1 MPTIEQILSDIV
13 QRLDRIEAALVVK
26 SGPYAGTPVKPG
38 MPTADPAKVAET
50 KALLADLGTYA
61 PGDSL
66 ITLWLQRY
74 SPAEI
79 NAAIRRL
86 LAPMPGASAEEQAYN
101 FSVKAHA
108 GGGWKNVF
116 PELAGEPTGPIVN
129 PDPESNLLAGLPHV
143 TGPADLELAA
153 VNALARAERGVTWR
167 GNVALA
173 PTELAIAKDVLAD
186 LSRWRPEWRGWVDGD
201 LLRVL
206 VLTNV
211 LPLAP
216 APFQPYPETSD
227 YAVETLPEWLYGQW
241 VGSRS

>member
-1 MPTIEQILSDIV
+1 MTIEQILSDIV

-26 SGPYAGTPVKPG
+26 SGPFAGTPVKPG
-38 MPTADPAKVAET
+38 STPAADPAKLAAT
-50 KALLADLGTYA
+50 KALLADLGIYA

-66 ITLWLQRY
+66 IAQWLVRY
-74 SPAEI
+74 SPEQV
-79 NAAIRRL
+79 NAAIRSL
-86 LAPMPGASAEEQAYN
+86 LAGVPGANPEEQAYN

-108 GGGWKNVF
+108 GGGWKNVY
-116 PELAGEPTGPIVN
+116 PELAGEDEGPIVN
-129 PDPESNLLAGLPHV
+129 PDPESDLLAGLPNV

-153 VNALARAERGVTWR
+153 VNVLARAERGVTWR

-173 PTELAIAKDVLAD
+173 GADLANAKAVLAD
-186 LSRWRPEWRGWVDGD
+186 LSRWRSGWRGWVDPE

-211 LPLAP
+211 LPLVAV
-216 APFQPYPETSD
+216 PFQPYPETSD
-227 YAVETLPEWLYGQW
+227 YAVMTLPEWLFGQW